1 MTRLWR
7 WTTAFAVA
15 AFSIASTVAFQST
28 PAVASASKSG
38 GHHVLLL
45 SVDGVH
51 ASDLSQWVAANPSSN
66 LALLANGGTTYT
78 EASTSEP
85 SDSFPGLLAQV
96 TGGTP
101 KTTGVYYDDS
111 YSRNMWG
118 PGSNC
123 VGAPGHETLYDESI
137 DQTVNGVIPLFTTID
152 PTKLPM
158 GMVNGACVPIYPHSF
173 LKTNTIFNVA
183 HAAGLYTAWSD
194 KHPAYEIINGPSGVG
209 VNDLFTPEINNVN
222 DPTAISVTATTAY
235 DQIKVQAVI
244 NEINGLN
251 SGGTQS
257 EPVPA
262 IFGMNFQSVSVAE
275 KLIDPVLSC
284 VRNPTPTC
292 DPSYV
297 PGGYLPGTLKFTP
310 QMIQALTFVDGAIGS
325 MVSELKAQ
333 DLLDSTE
340 IIISAKHGQSPINPS
355 QSDLIGDQ
363 ITPILQA
370 ANVTIGQ
377 NTEDDISLIWLT
389 DQSQTAT
396 AVAALRASERITN
409 TARIAQVI
417 SGSALVQQFGNPRRN
432 TRTPDIIVQPIEG
445 TIYSS
450 STAKV
455 AEHGGFAPDDTHV
468 AMLIFNGA
476 AQHASGNHSNASS
489 KGSKGRT
496 VSKSVTT
503 TQIAPTILEYL
514 GLDPLA
520 LNSVRLEGTQ
530 PLPK

>member
-1 MTRLWR
+1 MSRLWR
-7 WTTAFAVA
+7 WMTAVAVA
-15 AFSIASTVAFQST
+15 AFSFASTVAFQSP
-28 PAVASASKSG
+28 PALASASKPG
-38 GHHVLLL
+38 GQHVLLL
-45 SVDGVH
+45 SVDGLH

-66 LALLANGGTTYT
+66 LAALANGGTTYAD
-78 EASTSEP
+78 ASTSEP

-111 YSRNMWG
+111 YSRDMWA

-123 VGAPGHETLYDESI
+123 VGAPGAETTYAENLDV
-137 DQTVNGVIPLFTTID
+137 TVNGQIPLFTTID

-158 GMVNGACVPIYPHSF
+158 GIVNGACVPIYPHSF

-194 KHPAYEIINGPSGVG
+194 KHPAYEVVNGPSGVG

-222 DPTAISVTATTAY
+222 DPTAISVTATSAY
-235 DQIKVQAVI
+235 DQIKVQAVL

-251 SGGTQS
+251 SAGTQS

-262 IFGMNFQSVSVAE
+262 IFGMNFQSVSVGE

-292 DPSYV
+292 DPNYV
-297 PGGYLPGTLKFTP
+297 PGGYLPGTLQFTP
-310 QMIQALTFVDGAIGS
+310 QMIQALTFVDGSIGS
-325 MVSELKAQ
+325 MVSGLRAQ
-333 DLLDSTE
+333 NLLDSTE
-340 IIISAKHGQSPINPS
+340 IIISAKHGQSPIDPS
-355 QSDLIGDQ
+355 QLALIGDQ
-363 ITPILQA
+363 VSPILQA

-377 NTEDDISLIWLT
+377 NTEDDISIIWLG

-396 AVAALRASERITN
+396 AVAALRASQSGAN
-409 TARIAQVI
+409 PARIATII
-417 SGSALVQQFGNPRRN
+417 SGPALVQQFGNPRGN
-432 TRTPDIIVQPIEG
+432 ARTPDIIVQPIVG

-450 STAKV
+450 SKAKV
-455 AEHGGFAPDDTHV
+455 AEHGGFSSNDTHV
-468 AMLIFNGA
+468 AMLVFNGA
-476 AQHASGNHSNASS
+476 AQHGNGKNGH
-489 KGSKGRT
+489 T
-496 VSKSVTT
+496 VKKAVTT

-514 GLDPLA
+514 GLDPAA
-520 LNSVRLEGTQ
+520 LKSVRLEGTQ